1 MEQEQINQDNQDNTI
16 NQDEKMT
23 VKQNVWQAVKFTLF
37 SSSAGLIQTI
47 SFTLLNE
54 FTRLPYWPCYL
65 IALILSVLYNF
76 TVNRRF
82 TFKSA
87 TNVPIAMLKVAAYYA
102 VFTPLSTWAGQ
113 MAANHGVNEYIVFI
127 LTMIS
132 NLITEYSVCRFWVY
146 RNSMNTND
154 LAMKEKNKADRISGE

>member
-1 MEQEQINQDNQDNTI
+1 MEQDQINQDA
-16 NQDEKMT
+16 KMT
-23 VKQNVWQAVKFTLF
+23 AKQNVWQAFKFTLF
-37 SSSAGLIQTI
+37 SASAGIVQTV

-54 FTRLPYWPCYL
+54 LTNFPYWPCYL

-87 TNVPIAMLKVAAYYA
+87 ANVPIAMLKIACYYM

-113 MAANHGVNEYIVFI
+113 AAADHGINEYIVFV
-127 LTMIS
+127 LTMLS

-154 LAMKEKNKADRISGE
+154 LAMKEKNKADEKAE